1 MLSNFIIEKEKEL
14 VKEVF
19 ENAIDVLNDEDKKL
33 PQVRFLH
40 FLLIIL
46 IYLLFFRL
54 NIFYHF

>member
-1 MLSNFIIEKEKEL
+1 MLNNFIIEKEKQL

-33 PQVRFLH
+33 PQARFLH

-46 IYLLFFRL
+46 IYLLFL
-54 NIFYHF
+54 G

>member
-1 MLSNFIIEKEKEL
+1 MLDNFIIEKEKEL

-40 FLLIIL
+40 FFVNNIN
-46 IYLLFFRL
+46 LFAIFRL
-54 NIFYHF
+54 NIFCHF

>member
-1 MLSNFIIEKEKEL
+1 MLNNFIIEKEKEL

>member
-1 MLSNFIIEKEKEL
+1 MLNNFIIEKEKEL

-54 NIFYHF
+54 NIFCHF